1 VNVKGLKDLRFLSVL
16 AIVPSPFCDA
26 HQKYQISLFDATRDS
41 QREPPVICKML
52 TNDCICDVRQK
63 LRLII
68 IAPERLKA
76 IRSCPV
82 TYIRACKLGA
92 AIVLTNCVVLHHWV
106 WDFYDVRQSALADTS
121 VRT

>member
-1 VNVKGLKDLRFLSVL
+1 MGFPSVL
-16 AIVPSPFCDA
+16 VFVPRPFCDA
-26 HQKYQISLFDATRDS
+26 HQKYQTSLFDSTRDS

-68 IAPERLKA
+68 IARARLKA

-82 TYIRACKLGA
+82 TYIRACKLGVTV
-92 AIVLTNCVVLHHWV
+92 VLTSCAVLHLWV